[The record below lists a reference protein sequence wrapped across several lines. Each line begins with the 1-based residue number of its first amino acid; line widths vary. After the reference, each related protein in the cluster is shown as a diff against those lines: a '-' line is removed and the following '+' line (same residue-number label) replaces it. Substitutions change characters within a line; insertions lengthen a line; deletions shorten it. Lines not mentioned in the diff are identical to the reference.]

1 MCGIVGYTGYREAYP
16 ILIKGLHRLEY
27 RGYDSAGVAMFD
39 EKTKS
44 LEIYKAKGK
53 VVGLEAI
60 AADRP
65 HSGCI
70 GIAHTRWATHGLPTE
85 NNAHPHQS
93 ENGRLTIVHNGII
106 ENYAV
111 LREQLRSKGYHFKS
125 ETDTEVLVQLIQ
137 YTLDSTGEDLPTCV
151 RLALGKVIGAYAI
164 VVIDREN
171 PDWLADQQFLE
182 KQGAD
187 IVFFPY
193 TEKTSSTKIREKLN
207 YVEDIIDETVSE

>member
-70 GIAHTRWATHGLPTE
+70 GIAHTR
-85 NNAHPHQS
+85 
-93 ENGRLTIVHNGII
+93 
-106 ENYAV
+106 
-111 LREQLRSKGYHFKS
+111 
-125 ETDTEVLVQLIQ
+125 
-137 YTLDSTGEDLPTCV
+137 
-151 RLALGKVIGAYAI
+151 
-164 VVIDREN
+164 
-171 PDWLADQQFLE
+171 
-182 KQGAD
+182 
-187 IVFFPY
+187 
-193 TEKTSSTKIREKLN
+193 
-207 YVEDIIDETVSE
+207 

>member
-1 MCGIVGYTGYREAYP
+1 
-16 ILIKGLHRLEY
+16 
-27 RGYDSAGVAMFD
+27 MFD

-106 ENYAV
+106 EN
-111 LREQLRSKGYHFKS
+111 
-125 ETDTEVLVQLIQ
+125 
-137 YTLDSTGEDLPTCV
+137 
-151 RLALGKVIGAYAI
+151 
-164 VVIDREN
+164 
-171 PDWLADQQFLE
+171 
-182 KQGAD
+182 
-187 IVFFPY
+187 
-193 TEKTSSTKIREKLN
+193 
-207 YVEDIIDETVSE
+207 